1 MSDKPTLFVRV
12 TVRVKIIIMPTP
24 SWASNMWVFFFFFPI
39 LGYPWNK
46 GISVPK
52 GRWGLRWLKKPTPH
66 EELISG
72 AVWICPKK
80 FCFAEA
86 CKVWCVCVCVH
97 LCPGSISLYRAESCL
112 PPLKLFLSPWAF
124 GIGSRSLFHVTVLQI
139 TGEGHGVRFPLTPR
153 CPPTPCL
160 SLSFLRSLERCF
172 YSQLPGEI
180 SWFLDSCWVCPDVPI
195 FVLYDIN

>member
-12 TVRVKIIIMPTP
+12 TVRVKITIMPTT

-86 CKVWCVCVCVH
+86 CKVICVCVCVYTFALGASPYIELKAASH
-97 LCPGSISLYRAESCL
+97 PWSFSCPPEHSASGVDPSFTWPSFRSLAKVMVSVFPSPPAVPPPPASVCHFWEAWRGVFIHSCL
-112 PPLKLFLSPWAF
+112 GK
-124 GIGSRSLFHVTVLQI
+124 FH
-139 TGEGHGVRFPLTPR
+139 GF
-153 CPPTPCL
+153 
-160 SLSFLRSLERCF
+160 
-172 YSQLPGEI
+172 
-180 SWFLDSCWVCPDVPI
+180 
-195 FVLYDIN
+195 